1 MHESNA
7 EVFMRFFSSVA
18 LTDKEKEA
26 VYWLCGYAPDP
37 VLLNLVLM
45 FKKVKAGK

>member
-7 EVFMRFFSSVA
+7 DAFMRLFSSVA
-18 LTDKEKEA
+18 LTDEEKEA
-26 VYWLCGYAPDP
+26 VYWLCGYAPDS

-45 FKKVKAGK
+45 FEKVKAGN